1 MYILAGTE
9 GGQIKAVPLSAPRSS
24 SSAPAVP
31 GAPSALRPMEPGAR
45 AAAEAAA
52 KAAAAQCTT
61 FGTLDKNA
69 AVVAMASVTIRG
81 REAVLVAR
89 ANGVVDVWDH
99 ARVNEEEEGPG
110 PLLASVAA
118 FVPPEGMSIVE
129 KREWVKVVDVDAL
142 DDTTIMAVNSRG
154 TLAAITLDPAPNT
167 PRSTTTTAILQVAGS
182 VQTVDLGKDIHRVRP
197 CAPHHRHLL
206 AVGGN
211 ERDLH
216 LVDLNA
222 PKSQEADKK
231 EEHLYTGLAKPSVW
245 TGELRHTVVWRARNV
260 PFDSVGLR
268 VPVWITDVRFLN
280 ATGTQMATC
289 TAYHEV
295 KFYDTTKQRRP
306 TAVIH
311 VGDQPLRSLT
321 VLPPTSHSDLLVSD
335 SKGAVYR
342 ISPTQAAAHARK
354 AARAAGDPDHPR
366 NKSIAR
372 RSGKPIAAG
381 SAVAG
386 AYKGAQGAVR
396 QVLPATMP
404 DGADVVC
411 AVGLDRFVR
420 VWDAKSH
427 AVRARWFVKQR
438 LEAAVVWRTPIESGG
453 AQPEGQAEQ
462 EDEEVGDEVWDE
474 LDALE
479 RRQLGDEDDEEDT
492 FEELA
497 VSGEP
502 TKKRKDRRTEGDDD
516 EDDNVDVPRAPV
528 KKKAV
533 PKKLKKPAARK

>member
-1 MYILAGTE
+1 MHILAGTE
-9 GGQIKAVPLSAPRSS
+9 GGQLKAVPLSAPRSM
-24 SSAPAVP
+24 APAVP

-61 FGTLDKNA
+61 FGTLDKTA

-99 ARVNEEEEGPG
+99 ARVNSEEDEGPG

-118 FVPPEGMSIVE
+118 FVAPEGASIVE
-129 KREWVKVVDVDAL
+129 MREWVKVVDVDAL
-142 DDTTIMAVNSRG
+142 DDTTIMAVNACG
-154 TLAAITLDPAPNT
+154 TLAAIALDPAPGTHRAPN
-167 PRSTTTTAILQVAGS
+167 TTAIAQVAGR
-182 VQTVDLGKDIHRVRP
+182 VQTLDLGKDIHRVRP

-222 PKSQEADKK
+222 PKAQEADKK
-231 EEHLYTGLAKPSVW
+231 VEHLYNGIAKPSVW

-280 ATGTQMATC
+280 ASGTHMATC

-321 VLPPTSHSDLLVSD
+321 VLPPTSNSDLLVSD

-342 ISPTQAAAHARK
+342 VSPTLAAAHARK

-396 QVLPATMP
+396 QVLAATMP
-404 DGADVVC
+404 DGSDVAC

-438 LEAAVVWRTPIESGG
+438 LEAAVVWRTPIEGG
-453 AQPEGQAEQ
+453 DAHAQPEGQVE
-462 EDEEVGDEVWDE
+462 EDGDVGDEVWEE

-479 RRQLGDEDDEEDT
+479 RRQLGDDDDDDEEDT

-497 VSGEP
+497 ISAEP
-502 TKKRKDRRTEGDDD
+502 TKKRKDRRTEGD
-516 EDDNVDVPRAPV
+516 EDDDVDVPRAPV

-533 PKKLKKPAARK
+533 PKKLKKPARK

>member
-9 GGQIKAVPLSAPRSS
+9 GGQIKAVPLSAPR
-24 SSAPAVP
+24 SAPAVP

-61 FGTLDKNA
+61 YGTLDKNA

-99 ARVNEEEEGPG
+99 ARVNCEEDGGTG
-110 PLLASVAA
+110 PLIASVAA
-118 FVPPEGMSIVE
+118 FVPPEAMSIVE
-129 KREWVKVVDVDAL
+129 KREWVKIVEVDAL

-167 PRSTTTTAILQVAGS
+167 PRSTTTTAIAQVAGRL
-182 VQTVDLGKDIHRVRP
+182 QTLDLGKDIHRVRP

-222 PKSQEADKK
+222 PKSQEADRK
-231 EEHLYTGLAKPSVW
+231 EEHLYTGLLKPSAW

-311 VGDQPLRSLT
+311 VGTQPLRSLT

-396 QVLPATMP
+396 QVLAATMP

-438 LEAAVVWRTPIESGG
+438 LEAAVVWRTPIEGED
-453 AQPEGQAEQ
+453 AQAQTEGQAE
-462 EDEEVGDEVWDE
+462 EDEDVGDEVWEE

-479 RRQLGDEDDEEDT
+479 RRQLGDEDENEEEDT
-492 FEELA
+492 FEDLA
-497 VSGEP
+497 VSAEP
-502 TKKRKDRRTEGDDD
+502 TKKRKDRRTEGDAD
-516 EDDNVDVPRAPV
+516 EDDVDVPRAPV

-533 PKKLKKPAARK
+533 PKKLKKPARK

>member
-1 MYILAGTE
+1 
-9 GGQIKAVPLSAPRSS
+9 
-24 SSAPAVP
+24 
-31 GAPSALRPMEPGAR
+31 
-45 AAAEAAA
+45 
-52 KAAAAQCTT
+52 
-61 FGTLDKNA
+61 
-69 AVVAMASVTIRG
+69 MASATIRG

-99 ARVNEEEEGPG
+99 ARVNSEEDEGPG

-118 FVPPEGMSIVE
+118 FVVPSGASIVDA
-129 KREWVKVVDVDAL
+129 REWVKVVDVDAL
-142 DDTTIMAVNSRG
+142 DDTTIMAVNALG
-154 TLAAITLDPAPNT
+154 TLAAITLDPAPCT
-167 PRSTTTTAILQVAGS
+167 HRSSTTTAITQVAGR
-182 VQTVDLGKDIHRVRP
+182 VQTVELGKDIHRVRP

-231 EEHLYTGLAKPSVW
+231 EEHLYTGLAKPSAW
-245 TGELRHTVVWRARNV
+245 TGDVRHTVVWRARNV

-280 ATGTQMATC
+280 TTGTAMATC

-306 TAVIH
+306 TSVIH

-321 VLPPTSHSDLLVSD
+321 VLPPTSRSDLLVSD

-342 ISPTQAAAHARK
+342 ISPTQALAHARK

-372 RSGKPIAAG
+372 RSGKPMAAR
-381 SAVAG
+381 SAIAG

-396 QVLPATMP
+396 QVLAATMP
-404 DGADVVC
+404 DGTDVVC

-438 LEAAVVWRTPIESGG
+438 LEAAVVWRTPIEGG
-453 AQPEGQAEQ
+453 DAHAQPQVEE
-462 EDEEVGDEVWDE
+462 EEEEEEEVGDEVWDE

-479 RRQLGDEDDEEDT
+479 RRQLGDDDHDEEDT

-497 VSGEP
+497 VSAEP
-502 TKKRKDRRTEGDDD
+502 TKKRKDRRAEGDGD
-516 EDDNVDVPRAPV
+516 EDNVDVQRAPV

-533 PKKLKKPAARK
+533 PKKLKKPARK